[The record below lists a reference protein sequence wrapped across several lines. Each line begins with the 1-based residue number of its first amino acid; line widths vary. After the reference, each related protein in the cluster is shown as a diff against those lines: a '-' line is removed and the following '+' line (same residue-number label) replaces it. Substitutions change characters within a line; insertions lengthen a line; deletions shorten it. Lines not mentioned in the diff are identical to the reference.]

1 MDTHEEETHEEGTR
15 EENADASEFVTVA
28 KFMNPMEA
36 QMAKSA
42 LESEGILVFL
52 QGENANSLVS
62 MALGTRLL
70 VSASDEAA
78 ARELLESVGEASLPE
93 DEEQ

>member
-1 MDTHEEETHEEGTR
+1 MDNHEEEIR
-15 EENADASEFVTVA
+15 DENAGDSEFVTVA

-42 LESEGILVFL
+42 LEAEGISSFL

-70 VSASDEAA
+70 VSGSDEAA
-78 ARELLESVGEASLPE
+78 ARELLESVGEASAPE